1 MHHWLAGALFAV
13 CLTSFSMSA
22 HAHSGSAV
30 PSAVGDKQV
39 GVASYY
45 SDRFHGRR
53 TANGERYDRDNLT
66 AVHSHLPFGSII
78 KVTNLHNNRSVELR
92 INDRNHFRNGR
103 LLDVSK
109 RAARELGFIGAGV
122 ARVEIEVLRYGG
134 DS

>member
-1 MHHWLAGALFAV
+1 MHQWLVGAFFAL
-13 CLTSFSMSA
+13 CITSFSMNA
-22 HAHSGSAV
+22 HAHYPGSV
-30 PSAVGDKQV
+30 SAVGDTQV

-53 TANGERYDRDNLT
+53 TANGERYDRNDLT

-78 KVTNLHNNRSVELR
+78 RVTNLRNNLSVELR
-92 INDRNHFRNGR
+92 VNDRNHFRNGR

-109 RAARELGFIGAGV
+109 RAARELGFIGSGL
-122 ARVEIEVLRYGG
+122 ARVEIEVLRYG